1 MFDTFQRYLFPVQYI
16 QEKKA
21 AISLLEVGPNG
32 PGIFRCFRSS
42 HITLTTLDIIAPTE
56 EEKNAY
62 PEICFTT
69 YNEKKMPFPKN
80 AFEVVLCIDVL
91 EHIPENNRETF
102 LRELLRVSKKTIFL
116 SFPVSTSRI
125 PEKILQTIFLNKFSF
140 LQEHESYGLPKLSE
154 IHSFVEQHSD
164 WKVIE
169 TRGTI
174 NRWAWIPIK
183 LLSSI
188 IHRLYKGKEA
198 QKLFQFYGRT
208 LGKVLSF
215 GTSYSYTILLEKK

>member
-1 MFDTFQRYLFPVQYI
+1 MKHSYESFSEFQ
-16 QEKKA
+16 
-21 AISLLEVGPNG
+21 
-32 PGIFRCFRSS
+32 
-42 HITLTTLDIIAPTE
+42 
-56 EEKNAY
+56 KNN
-62 PEICFTT
+62 FS
-69 YNEKKMPFPKN
+69 F
-80 AFEVVLCIDVL
+80 
-91 EHIPENNRETF
+91 
-102 LRELLRVSKKTIFL
+102 
-116 SFPVSTSRI
+116 FPVSTSRI

-208 LGKVLSF
+208 LEKFFPLEQVIPTLFSSKKMKNGISAYLVVYHEEKVIERCLKSLV
-215 GTSYSYTILLEKK
+215 GVVNEIIVIHDGPCLDKTMEIAKKYTNHVLKKNIKE